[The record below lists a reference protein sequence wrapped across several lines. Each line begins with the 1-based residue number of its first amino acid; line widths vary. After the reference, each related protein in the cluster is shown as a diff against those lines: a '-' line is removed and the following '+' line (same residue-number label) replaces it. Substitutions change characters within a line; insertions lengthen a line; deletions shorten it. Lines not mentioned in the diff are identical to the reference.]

1 MGMNAL
7 LDAITMARHGRTPF
21 GTPLEVL
28 VIRFILIDPEGLSF
42 AGVKRRVN
50 NLVDV
55 PEALELSRMYA
66 EMIRQPLPFAA

>member
-1 MGMNAL
+1 
-7 LDAITMARHGRTPF
+7 MARHGRTPS
-21 GTPLEVL
+21 GTPLEIL
-28 VIRFILIDPEGLSF
+28 VIRFTIIDPDGLSF
-42 AGVKRRVN
+42 AGVKHFVN

>member
-21 GTPLEVL
+21 GTPFDVL

-42 AGVKRRVN
+42 AGVKRLVN

-66 EMIRQPLPFAA
+66 EMIREPLPVAA